1 MITKKTKDNR
11 NYWFLVTGQIEA
23 TIKDKEGFTDFF
35 VNTIFRAGSKDIS
48 MGSLTKIH
56 ELLAKECL
64 RRYPETDKI
73 NDVKVYGISCLGF
86 LTEKEFNNSKSDT
99 LSVA

>member
-1 MITKKTKDNR
+1 MITKRNKDNR

-23 TIKDKEGFTDFF
+23 SVKNKEGYSDFF

-48 MGSLTKIH
+48 MYSLTKIH

-64 RRYPETDKI
+64 RRYPDIDKI
-73 NDVKVYGISCLGF
+73 NDVKVYGISMLGF
-86 LTEKEFNNSKSDT
+86 LTEKEFNNSKTDT
-99 LSVA
+99 LSLA